1 MRPIETLDLTKHFER
16 RRPPRRPWE
25 LLRRRP
31 ANETPD
37 AVVAVDRVS
46 LSVEAGEVYGL
57 LGPNG
62 AGKTTMAR
70 MLSTLLEPTSGSA
83 RICGHDTVRDGTEVR
98 TRIGVMFAG
107 ERGLFWR
114 LTGRENL
121 QLFGRLVF
129 MDRQAIRRRTDELM
143 ERLGLADRADELVE
157 SYSTGMKQRLNL
169 ARTLMHDPPVL
180 LLDEPTAALDPAAA
194 RATRRFVDELRQEGK
209 AILLTTHNMHEAD
222 EVCDRV
228 GIIDRGRLIAEDRP
242 AELIRRAGV
251 EPRLELMLSGDTSAA
266 RTAIGN
272 AALWWGE
279 AESDGGVKVAV
290 RAPNGWRSAEAITQ
304 RVSAAGAEIVQSR
317 LREATLE
324 DAYIELTGS
333 RLEGPFAAT

>member
-1 MRPIETLDLTKHFER
+1 MPLIETVDLTKHFER

-25 LLRRRP
+25 LLRKRSKQ
-31 ANETPD
+31 ETVD
-37 AVVAVDRVS
+37 MVVAVDGVS
-46 LSVEAGEVYGL
+46 ISVDAGEVYGL

-83 RICGHDTVRDGTEVR
+83 RICGHDTVRDGTDVR
-98 TRIGVMFAG
+98 AHIGVMFAG
-107 ERGLFWR
+107 ERGVFWR

-129 MDRQAIRRRTDELM
+129 MDGQEIRRRTDELM
-143 ERLGLADRADELVE
+143 ERLGLAERTDELVE

-194 RATRRFVDELRQEGK
+194 RATRGLVEELRREGK

-242 AELIRRAGV
+242 ADLIKRAGV
-251 EPRLELMLSGDTSAA
+251 EPRLELMLRGDTSAA
-266 RTAIGN
+266 RTAIGD
-272 AALWWGE
+272 AAL
-279 AESDGGVKVAV
+279 
-290 RAPNGWRSAEAITQ
+290 
-304 RVSAAGAEIVQSR
+304 
-317 LREATLE
+317 
-324 DAYIELTGS
+324 
-333 RLEGPFAAT
+333 

>member
-1 MRPIETLDLTKHFER
+1 M
-16 RRPPRRPWE
+16 
-25 LLRRRP
+25 
-31 ANETPD
+31 
-37 AVVAVDRVS
+37 S

-107 ERGLFWR
+107 ERGVFWR

-121 QLFGRLVF
+121 QMFGRLVF
-129 MDRQAIRRRTDELM
+129 MDGNAIRRRTDELM
-143 ERLGLADRADELVE
+143 ERLGLADRTDELVE

-194 RATRRFVDELRQEGK
+194 RATRRFVDELRGEGK

-228 GIIDRGRLIAEDRP
+228 GIIDKGRLIAEDRP
-242 AELIRRAGV
+242 ADLIRRAGV
-251 EPRLELMLSGDTSAA
+251 EPRLELMLRGNTSPRPARDRRGRPLVGGGRERWRRSGRGASA
-266 RTAIGN
+266 RRLAIGRGHY
-272 AALWWGE
+272 ATC
-279 AESDGGVKVAV
+279 DGGGRGDRPVAPARSHPGRRLH
-290 RAPNGWRSAEAITQ
+290 RADRQPS
-304 RVSAAGAEIVQSR
+304 
-317 LREATLE
+317 
-324 DAYIELTGS
+324 
-333 RLEGPFAAT
+333 

>member
-1 MRPIETLDLTKHFER
+1 MSLVEAVELTKHFER

-31 ANETPD
+31 TD
-37 AVVAVDRVS
+37 KTVDSVVAVDDVS
-46 LSVEAGEVYGL
+46 LSVDAGEVYGL

-83 RICGHDTVRDGTEVR
+83 RICGHDTVSEGTEVR

-107 ERGLFWR
+107 ERGVFWR

-121 QLFGRLVF
+121 QMFGRLVF
-129 MDRQAIRRRTDELM
+129 MDGKAIRRRTDELM
-143 ERLGLADRADELVE
+143 ERLGLAERTDELVE

-169 ARTLMHDPPVL
+169 ARTLLHDPPVL

-194 RATRRFVDELRQEGK
+194 RATRGFVDELRREGK

-228 GIIDRGRLIAEDRP
+228 GIIEHGRLIAEGRP
-242 AELIRRAGV
+242 ADLIKRAGV
-251 EPRLELMLSGDTSAA
+251 EPRLELMLRGDTSAA
-266 RTAIGN
+266 RAAIGD
-272 AALWWGE
+272 ASLWWG
-279 AESDGGVKVAV
+279 AVQADGGVQIAV
-290 RAPNGWRSAEAITQ
+290 RAPDGWHSAEAIAQ
-304 RVSAAGAEIVQSR
+304 RVSASGAEIVQSR

-333 RLEGPFAAT
+333 RLEGPFAPV

>member
-1 MRPIETLDLTKHFER
+1 MPLIEAVQLTKHFER

-31 ANETPD
+31 TDRSVEP
-37 AVVAVDRVS
+37 VVAVDSVS

-107 ERGLFWR
+107 ERGVFWR

-121 QLFGRLVF
+121 QMFGRLVF
-129 MDRQAIRRRTDELM
+129 MDGKAIRRRTDELM
-143 ERLGLADRADELVE
+143 ERLGLAERTDELVE

-169 ARTLMHDPPVL
+169 ARTLLHDPPVL

-194 RATRRFVDELRQEGK
+194 RATRGFCRRTP
-209 AILLTTHNMHEAD
+209 A
-222 EVCDRV
+222 
-228 GIIDRGRLIAEDRP
+228 RG
-242 AELIRRAGV
+242 
-251 EPRLELMLSGDTSAA
+251 
-266 RTAIGN
+266 
-272 AALWWGE
+272 
-279 AESDGGVKVAV
+279 ESDPSDDAQHARSRRGV
-290 RAPNGWRSAEAITQ
+290 RSGW
-304 RVSAAGAEIVQSR
+304 
-317 LREATLE
+317 
-324 DAYIELTGS
+324 DY
-333 RLEGPFAAT
+333 

>member
-1 MRPIETLDLTKHFER
+1 MPLIETVDLTKHFER

-31 ANETPD
+31 KNEAVDT
-37 AVVAVDRVS
+37 VVAVDDVS
-46 LSVEAGEVYGL
+46 LSVNAGEVYGL

-62 AGKTTMAR
+62 AGKTTTAR

-83 RICGHDTVRDGTEVR
+83 RICGHDTVDHGTEVR

-143 ERLGLADRADELVE
+143 ERLGLADRTDELVE

-194 RATRRFVDELRQEGK
+194 RATRRFVDELRREGK

-228 GIIDRGRLIAEDRP
+228 GIIDRGRLIAEDGP
-242 AELIRRAGV
+242 AELIKRAGV
-251 EPRLELMLSGDTSAA
+251 EPRLELMLRGDTTAA
-266 RTAIGN
+266 RTAIGE
-272 AALWWGE
+272 ASLWWGE
-279 AESDGGVKVAV
+279 VESAGGVQVAV
-290 RAPNGWRSAEAITQ
+290 RAPDGWRSAEAITQ
-304 RVSAAGAEIVQSR
+304 RVSDSGAEIVQSR

-324 DAYIELTGS
+324 DAYIELTGT
-333 RLEGPFAAT
+333 RLEGPFDPV

>member
-1 MRPIETLDLTKHFER
+1 MPLIETVELTKHFER

-31 ANETPD
+31 D
-37 AVVAVDRVS
+37 VKKVDMVVAVEGVS
-46 LSVEAGEVYGL
+46 LSVEAGEIYGL

-70 MLSTLLEPTSGSA
+70 MLSTLLEPTSGNA
-83 RICGHDTVRDGTEVR
+83 RICGRDTVAEGGQVR

-129 MDRQAIRRRTDELM
+129 MDGRAIRRRTDELM
-143 ERLGLADRADELVE
+143 ERLGLADRTDELVE

-194 RATRRFVDELRQEGK
+194 RATRGFVDELRRDGK

-222 EVCDRV
+222 EECDRV

-242 AELIRRAGV
+242 AELIKRAGV
-251 EPRLELMLSGDTSAA
+251 EPRLELMLRGDTAVA
-266 RTAIGN
+266 RTAIGD
-272 AALWWGE
+272 AALWWSD
-279 AESDGGVKVAV
+279 ADSDGCVQVAV
-290 RAPNGWRSAEAITQ
+290 RAPDGWRSAETITQ
-304 RVSAAGAEIVQSR
+304 RLTAAGAEIVQSR
-317 LREATLE
+317 LREASLE

-333 RLEGPFAAT
+333 RLEGPFAAA

>member
-1 MRPIETLDLTKHFER
+1 MPLIEAAELTKHFER

-70 MLSTLLEPTSGSA
+70 LLSTLLEQTSGSA
-83 RICGHDTVRDGTEVR
+83 RICGRDTVRDGTEVR

-107 ERGLFWR
+107 VRGLFWR

-194 RATRRFVDELRQEGK
+194 RATRGFVHELRREGK

-279 AESDGGVKVAV
+279 AESDGGVQVAV
-290 RAPNGWRSAEAITQ
+290 RAPDGWRSAEAITQ